1 MLLPSFRAFDVV
13 VNGLPGAPK
22 AGTLLLPVR
31 RKKVAQMN
39 GDNVRAYGA
48 DDSPSSWDDRRTA
61 ERSFD
66 RSSDRY
72 VDRSSDRYVE
82 RRDARSRPATV
93 GPTRTSS
100 PPGTG
105 PKVGAAL
112 PGVNRPRFPRTSKPM
127 RSVRSLAKP
136 PD

>member
-48 DDSPSSWDDRRTA
+48 DDSPSSWDDRRSLD
-61 ERSFD
+61 RSADRSSD

-72 VDRSSDRYVE
+72 GGRYV
-82 RRDARSRPATV
+82 
-93 GPTRTSS
+93 
-100 PPGTG
+100 
-105 PKVGAAL
+105 
-112 PGVNRPRFPRTSKPM
+112 
-127 RSVRSLAKP
+127 
-136 PD
+136 